1 MPWWAWML
9 VGIALLAAE
18 LLTPGGFY
26 VLFFGLA
33 ALVVGALGV
42 AGIALHPALQWL
54 LFAALSI
61 VALLL
66 LRQPLLA
73 RLQIRSPKARVDDLS
88 GETAVPVEAIAP
100 GAVGRAELRGTVW
113 TARNSGPVALAAG
126 ERCRVVR
133 AEGLTLLLEPES

>member
-9 VGIALLAAE
+9 IGIALLAAE
-18 LLTPGGFY
+18 MLTPGGFY

-33 ALVVGALGV
+33 ALVVGAAGA
-42 AGIALHPALQWL
+42 AGIELHPALQWL
-54 LFAALSI
+54 AFAALSI
-61 VALLL
+61 VATLL

-88 GETAVPVEAIAP
+88 GETAVPVEPIAP
-100 GAVGRAELRGTVW
+100 GAVGRAELRGTTW
-113 TARNSGPVALAAG
+113 TARNAGTRALAAG

-133 AEGLTLLLEPES
+133 AEGLTLVLEAES